1 MYVDLVREM
10 FKKAFEM
17 TNTVVSKLNEATQA
31 LKQKGFRNVNDEP
44 LNVVAMLR
52 QYGGL
57 NLGGIE
63 DR

>member
-1 MYVDLVREM
+1 M

-31 LKQKGFRNVNDEP
+31 LNQKGFRNVNKP
-44 LNVVAMLR
+44 LDVVAMLR

-57 NLGGIE
+57 NLGGSE

>member
-1 MYVDLVREM
+1 M

-52 QYGGL
+52 QYGDL
-57 NLGGIE
+57 NLGGSE
-63 DR
+63 KR